1 MELLSVVSLYS
12 MSCSRSASPRSTNS
26 QAGTQPLANQ
36 LNTCYAV
43 SMIKEQPMTDNAI
56 DAYLEREW
64 MIHESWVESQF
75 EEWLLTVTDD
85 EVSTTA

>member
-1 MELLSVVSLYS
+1 MKASQ
-12 MSCSRSASPRSTNS
+12 RS
-26 QAGTQPLANQ
+26 GTHPLANQ

-43 SMIKEQPMTDNAI
+43 SMIKEHQMTDDAI
-56 DAYLEREW
+56 NAYLEREW

-85 EVSTTA
+85 ELNTTA

>member
-1 MELLSVVSLYS
+1 M
-12 MSCSRSASPRSTNS
+12 SASQRSVT
-26 QAGTQPLANQ
+26 TPLANQ

-43 SMIKEQPMTDNAI
+43 SMIKEQPMTDDAI

-85 EVSTTA
+85 ELSTTA

>member
-1 MELLSVVSLYS
+1 
-12 MSCSRSASPRSTNS
+12 
-26 QAGTQPLANQ
+26 
-36 LNTCYAV
+36 
-43 SMIKEQPMTDNAI
+43 MIKEQPMTDNAI

-85 EVSTTA
+85 ELNTTA

>member
-1 MELLSVVSLYS
+1 
-12 MSCSRSASPRSTNS
+12 MSDTQRS
-26 QAGTQPLANQ
+26 GTTPLANQ
-36 LNTCYAV
+36 LNACYAV